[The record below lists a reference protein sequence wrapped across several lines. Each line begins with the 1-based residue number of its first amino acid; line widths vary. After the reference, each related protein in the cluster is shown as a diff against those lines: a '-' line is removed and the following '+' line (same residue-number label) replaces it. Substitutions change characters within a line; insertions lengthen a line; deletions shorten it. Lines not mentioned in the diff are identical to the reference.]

1 MKPSEIRNMTKEEII
16 RMIKELKE
24 EHFKLRMRRA
34 TEELPNPLRLR
45 MLRRDI
51 ARLTTILKEK
61 EKQPAKTEAEAKP
74 RKE

>member
-1 MKPSEIRNMTKEEII
+1 MKPSEIRNMTKEEIA
-16 RMIKELKE
+16 RMIKELKD

-51 ARLTTILKEK
+51 ARLMTILKEK
-61 EKQPAKTEAEAKP
+61 EQEPAKTTAETKP

>member
-1 MKPSEIRNMTKEEII
+1 MKPSEIRNMTKEEIV

-45 MLRRDI
+45 TLRRDI
-51 ARLTTILKEK
+51 ARLMTILKEK
-61 EKQPAKTEAEAKP
+61 EQEPAKTSAETKT